1 MASSPT
7 VVVRTV
13 AVVSMTGASAL
24 TVTCSC
30 TPASRNAGF
39 SVVVA
44 PTVDRTICRN
54 VAKPLSS
61 IVTS

>member
-7 VVVRTV
+7 VVVRTD

-30 TPASRNAGF
+30 TPASCSAGF

-44 PTVDRTICRN
+44 PTVERTICLN
-54 VAKPLSS
+54 VPKPLSS

>member
-1 MASSPT
+1 
-7 VVVRTV
+7 
-13 AVVSMTGASAL
+13 MTGASAL

-30 TPASRNAGF
+30 TPASCSVGF

-44 PTVDRTICRN
+44 PTVERTICLN
-54 VAKPLSS
+54 VPKPLSS